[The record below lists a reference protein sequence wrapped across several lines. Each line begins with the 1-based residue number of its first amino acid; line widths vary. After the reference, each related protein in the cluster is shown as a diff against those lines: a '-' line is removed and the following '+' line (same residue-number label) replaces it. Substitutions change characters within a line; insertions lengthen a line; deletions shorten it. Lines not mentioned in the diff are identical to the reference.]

1 MNNIFCF
8 SDNWEGRLVS
18 ITGYAS
24 NDKTSI
30 GQLKTASLKIDPFE
44 KCKNSHD
51 EKNFYGSDEASI
63 TFLFKLGKSLPRN
76 FETSLLCGR
85 QISLDHGACRG
96 DSGGPMVTE
105 INDIFYQ
112 IAVTH
117 GSLVECSNELPGI
130 FVRIDSPEILSYIQN
145 ELGIVASDKYSG
157 TYN

>member
-8 SDNWEGRLVS
+8 SDNWKGRLVS

-24 NDKTSI
+24 NDETSV

-44 KCKNSHD
+44 KCINSHD
-51 EKNFYGSDEASI
+51 KKNFNNSDEASI
-63 TFLFKLGKSLPRN
+63 TSLFKLDKSLPRN
-76 FETSLLCGR
+76 FEPTLLCGR

-117 GSLVECSNELPGI
+117 GSLVECSNKLPGI
-130 FVRIDSPEILSYIQN
+130 FVRIDNPQILNYINN
-145 ELGIVASDKYSG
+145 ELGILPSVKNPG
-157 TYN
+157 TYY